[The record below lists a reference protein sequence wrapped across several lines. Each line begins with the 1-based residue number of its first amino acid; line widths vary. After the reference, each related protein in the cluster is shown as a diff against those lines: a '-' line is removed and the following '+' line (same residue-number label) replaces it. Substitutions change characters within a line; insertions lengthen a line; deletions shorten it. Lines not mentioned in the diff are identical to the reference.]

1 MGATSGKRVAMAAG
15 ILLLMGIVGGV
26 GWAQE
31 GATEAAG
38 GAAAPLAAA
47 IDTGDTAWV
56 LRIIWNRVCG

>member
-38 GAAAPLAAA
+38 GAAAPLAARA
-47 IDTGDTAWV
+47 RETE
-56 LRIIWNRVCG
+56 